1 MIRDQRTEHF
11 SKKELCCPCCDV
23 MGMDHEFLEILET
36 VRKEYGKPMQLNSAF
51 RCFAH
56 NANVGGRPNS
66 SHCRGLA
73 VDIACEGSRQRSE
86 LIRHLL
92 KHITRIGVGN
102 GFLHADHDLAKDN
115 NVIWTYY

>member
-1 MIRDQRTEHF
+1 
-11 SKKELCCPCCDV
+11 
-23 MGMDHEFLEILET
+23 MDYEFLEILET
-36 VRKEYGKPMQLNSAF
+36 VRKEYGKPMRLGSAF

-56 NANVGGRPNS
+56 NAKIGAKKSS

-73 VDIACEGSRQRSE
+73 VDIAVSGSRQRYE

-92 KHITRIGVGN
+92 KHLTRLGLGN
-102 GFLHADHDLAKDN
+102 GFVHADHDLAKDK